1 MNKKY
6 KVLETYG
13 LWLLDILSIAV
24 SFILATYIRFGN
36 FRDMGDKRSHFM
48 VCVIFILLATMY
60 HFFIPW
66 NHDFMKRRW
75 YSELYAVGKFTL
87 IVMMISLVIVYY
99 MRWIDTF
106 ARAVWTVFALLNVAI
121 TFLVHMAAKNLL
133 KSYYRREGSKVK
145 LLVITQKNLKEQ
157 VTKKLKENLEL
168 NYEIID
174 VLVTEELPND
184 FFETIKQIALDEVF
198 IYAPEWS
205 QRSMNEVIG
214 YFFDMGV
221 TCHYCVE
228 LSFLDS
234 RRSTVGDF
242 AEFSVMSY
250 NHFQSS
256 YKRLLIKRVMDI
268 LGGLV
273 GCILT
278 LILTIFVAPA
288 IKLDSKGPVFFSQTR
303 IGRNGRRFTIYKFRS
318 MYTDAEEKKKELQT
332 ENEVSG
338 PMFKIKD
345 DPRITKVGRFLRK
358 TSIDE
363 FPQFLNVL
371 KGDMSLVGTRPPTE
385 DEFEKY
391 NQYYRRRISMTP
403 GLTGLWQVSGRSS
416 IDDFDD
422 VVKYDLKY
430 IDNWSLG
437 LDIKILLKTIWVVFT
452 GKGSE

>member
-13 LWLLDILSIAV
+13 LWLIDIVSIV
-24 SFILATYIRFGN
+24 ISFIIATYMRFGN
-36 FRDMGDKRSHFM
+36 FRDMGDKRAHFM
-48 VCVIFILLATMY
+48 VCVIFVLFATMY

-66 NHDFMKRRW
+66 NHDFMKRRY
-75 YSELYAVGKFTL
+75 YSELWAITKYTL
-87 IVMMISLVIVYY
+87 IVMMISLVAVYY
-99 MRWIDTF
+99 MRWVDTF
-106 ARAVWTVFALLNVAI
+106 ARFVWTVFPVINIGL
-121 TFLVHMAAKNLL
+121 TFIFHMVAKNAL

-145 LLVITQKNLKEQ
+145 LLVITQKNLRES
-157 VTKKLKENLEL
+157 VEKKLKQNLEL
-168 NYEIID
+168 NYEILDI
-174 VLVTEELPND
+174 LLTEEIPND
-184 FFETIKQIALDEVF
+184 FFETARQMALDEVF
-198 IYAPEWS
+198 IYAPDWS
-205 QRSMNEVIG
+205 QRAMNEVVSF
-214 YFFDMGV
+214 FFDMGV

-234 RRSTVGDF
+234 KRSTVGDF
-242 AEFSVMSY
+242 ADFSVMSY

-268 LGGLV
+268 FGGLI
-273 GCILT
+273 GCIVT

-303 IGRNGRRFTIYKFRS
+303 IGRNGRRFRIYKFRS
-318 MYTDAEEKKKELQT
+318 MYTDAEERKAELT
-332 ENEVSG
+332 KENEMTG

-345 DPRITKVGRFLRK
+345 DPRITKVGRFIRK

-363 FPQFLNVL
+363 FPQFFNVL

-391 NQYYRRRISMTP
+391 NQVYRRRLSMTP
-403 GLTGLWQVSGRSS
+403 GLTGLWQVSGRSH
-416 IDDFDD
+416 IDDFDE
-422 VVKYDLKY
+422 VVKYDLEY

-437 LDIKILLKTIWVVFT
+437 LDMKILLKTVWVVFT